1 MDKTVIL
8 NTAVEKVV
16 HRHMQRVKEGVHDF
30 IILYMRRNNIEV
42 DRDSLVKI
50 QDVTRKAFDS
60 QHMEKIDIMMEE
72 LNEALNSFV
81 E

>member
-1 MDKTVIL
+1 MDKTVKL

-16 HRHMQRVKEGVHDF
+16 HRHMQRVKEGVEDF
-30 IILYMRRNNIEV
+30 IVLYIRRNGLEV
-42 DRDSLVKI
+42 DRPSLKII
-50 QDVTRKAFDS
+50 QDVTRKAMDA
-60 QHMEKIDIMMEE
+60 QHMEKVDIMMAE